1 MGVSHRLSKIMKTI
15 VALLLALVSVSVPAQ
30 GPQQFELVYRF
41 TFNGQYVGNVTD
53 RFKREGSRYRLSSIA
68 KPDDKLSLL
77 LPVLTLTSEGAI
89 QSSSFVPHRYKQ
101 VRSNAPDK
109 AVMSEFNW
117 TSNQLTHHYK
127 GKTVQAALPKGTQ
140 DALTQLYAFTLA
152 GKIPPQLEFAVS
164 NGRKL
169 INYRYEKLPGGRIT
183 TPMGAFEVIEYRRI
197 AQPDEN
203 AISVWIAPALH
214 HLPLR
219 IRVREESGLFEQQL
233 IRLNYKAT

>member
-1 MGVSHRLSKIMKTI
+1 MKTI
-15 VALLLALVSVSVPAQ
+15 VVLLLALLGVPALAQ
-30 GPQQFELVYRF
+30 GPQQFELVYRL

-53 RFKREGSRYRLSSIA
+53 RFKREGNRYSLNSIA
-68 KPDDKLSLL
+68 KPGDRLALL
-77 LPVLTLTSEGAI
+77 LPVLTLTSEGLI
-89 QSSSFVPHRYKQ
+89 QSGSFIPQRYRQ
-101 VRSNAPDK
+101 IRSNAPEK
-109 AVMSEFNW
+109 TVMSEFHWAN
-117 TSNQLTHHYK
+117 NQLTHHYK
-127 GKTVQAALPKGTQ
+127 GKTMQVALPKGTQ

-152 GKIPPQLEFAVS
+152 GKVPPKLEFNVS

-169 INYRYEKLPGGRIT
+169 ISYRYEKLPGGRLS
-183 TPMGAFEVIEYRRI
+183 TPLGTFEAIEYRRI
-197 AQPDEN
+197 TQPGEN